1 VMLGKLD
8 PQAALDQAAA
18 ATDSALAGN

>member
-1 VMLGKLD
+1 MLGKLD

-18 ATDSALAGN
+18 ATNSALAGD